1 MPRFTV
7 VIADD
12 RYAGYQEERE
22 VLGAVDA
29 AVTLFPSS
37 SPVEARKAFAAADAI
52 LVNLFPMTAEIIG
65 GLTKCRVISRYG
77 VGYDNVDVDAATA
90 RGIWVARVP
99 DYCFEDT
106 ADHALALLLG
116 CIRRIVY
123 RDRMIR
129 QGKWNLYR
137 DQPSYRTTGR
147 TLGIIGYGN
156 AGRCLHRKVLGF
168 GFGQVL
174 VHDPNVRSSIIRAAG
189 GVPADLDTLLA
200 QSDYISVH
208 VPLDEET
215 RHMIGR
221 RQLSAAKKGAIL
233 INTSRGPVLDE
244 AAVADALRD
253 GQLSAA
259 GLDVFEREPLPAD
272 SPLRSLE
279 NVILTDHAGWY
290 SEESER
296 ELKTKAAQN
305 VAAVLSGGAPVYP
318 VNSV

>member
-7 VIADD
+7 VIADN
-12 RYAGYQEERE
+12 RYAQYREEQDA
-22 VLGAVDA
+22 LAGVDA
-29 AVTLFPSS
+29 ALVLFPSS
-37 SPVEARKAFAAADAI
+37 SLEEARKVFASADAI

-65 GLTKCRVISRYG
+65 GLGRCRVISRYG
-77 VGYDNVDVDAATA
+77 VGYDNVDVEAATA

-99 DYCFEDT
+99 DYCFEDA

-116 CIRRIVY
+116 CVRRIVY

-129 QGKWNLYR
+129 QGKWNLSL
-137 DQPSYRTTGR
+137 DQPTHRTTGR

-156 AGRCLHRKVLGF
+156 TGRCLHRKILGF

-189 GVPADLDTLLA
+189 GVPAELGPLLA
-200 QSDYISVH
+200 QSDYVSVH
-208 VPLDEET
+208 VPLTAET

-221 RQLSAAKKGAIL
+221 PQLAAAKKGAIL
-233 INTSRGPVLDE
+233 VNTSRGPVLDE
-244 AAVADALRD
+244 AAVTDALRD

-259 GLDVFEREPLPAD
+259 GLDVFEVEPLPAD
-272 SPLRSLE
+272 SPLRTLP
-279 NVILTDHAGWY
+279 NVILTDHASWY

-305 VAAVLSGGAPVYP
+305 VAAVLAGGAPVYP
-318 VNSV
+318 VNSI

>member
-7 VIADD
+7 VIADN
-12 RYAGYQEERE
+12 RYAAYREEQE
-22 VLGAVDA
+22 VLAQVDA
-29 AVTLFPSS
+29 ALILFPSS
-37 SPVEARKAFAAADAI
+37 SPEEAKRVFATADAI
-52 LVNLFPMTAEIIG
+52 LVNLFPMSAEIIR
-65 GLTKCRVISRYG
+65 GLDKCRVISRYG

-99 DYCFEDT
+99 DYCFEDA

-116 CIRRIVY
+116 CVRRIVY

-137 DQPSYRTTGR
+137 EQPSYRTTGR

-156 AGRCLHRKVLGF
+156 TGRCLHRKVLGF

-189 GVPADLDTLLA
+189 GVPAELGPLLA

-208 VPLDEET
+208 VPLTAET
-215 RHMIGR
+215 RHMVGR
-221 RQLSAAKKGAIL
+221 QQLSVVKRGAIL
-233 INTSRGPVLDE
+233 VNTSRGPVLDE
-244 AAVADALRD
+244 AAVAEALRD
-253 GQLSAA
+253 GRLSAA
-259 GLDVFEREPLPAD
+259 GLDVFEVEPLPVD

-279 NVILTDHAGWY
+279 NVIFTDHASWY

-305 VAAVLSGGAPVYP
+305 VAAVLAGGQPVYP
-318 VNSV
+318 VNSI